1 MKKNFVIWELILN
14 AFRVLNIK
22 FPEDRNFLIACGFL
36 FAVNILFLFLP
47 VLKFFSYEASV
58 LNAVL
63 ITFLSGLSYFKS
75 TLEVSKPGGGL
86 KTFIT
91 KAVIYLLIP
100 PVVYFFGHLFLG
112 DCSFL
117 NGIKYYT
124 VFCLTAPLVGGA
136 ISAVVL
142 LTGIKFRKTVFT
154 ILFMLVLFNW
164 IVDFYL
170 YPQFYL
176 YNAIFTFYP
185 GVIYDEFIPVT
196 EKMVLYRGVISIISL
211 VIIIVEIAFRTKEIR
226 ERLIFGVVIIILL
239 PAISYFASR
248 EAGLITLRENFTE
261 NFKDGVVTPH
271 FLILSEEKLTPSE
284 LEYVANLHEVYY
296 HELVKYYKI
305 KPPEH
310 LQSVIFKDSKSK
322 KMYLGVENA
331 DVAKPWLR
339 QAYTT
344 RANLEKSLKH
354 ELAHLFTAEFGW
366 SIFKVAHNFK
376 PGLIEGAA
384 TTADGVVGGYAI
396 DEFAA
401 AALNSKY
408 RVEVEQ
414 VFPGFGFFNVNPT
427 LAYLVSG
434 AFSRFLIETSGIQKF
449 REYYETGDF
458 EAVYTKP
465 LEEYSG
471 EFKKKMSLLR
481 SDISQGTL
489 DFYFDR
495 KPLLQKT
502 CPRYFAEQ
510 MAEASDYFRN
520 KDWTGALEI
529 YQRLSESTGSF
540 STVAGKINCL
550 MLLKENSKA
559 LSVTE
564 EYQKNNLSYS
574 DRLNSQLLRYSIVY
588 LTGDTVAIRNIRK
601 LFYDHDVPDF
611 MLSAFKLREQLL
623 ENGVDPFLYSSLGS
637 GERLRTLSSIKK
649 KNSVIY
655 EAIVDILYNGVLPFP
670 GGINLKDCLGNI
682 SDSGKLKLCTVL
694 VRSDKH
700 KNVSVALSEI
710 DEKKLLLQQEI
721 SKYRIFKAVFAK

>member
-1 MKKNFVIWELILN
+1 MN
-14 AFRVLNIK
+14 AFRALNIK

-36 FAVNILFLFLP
+36 LAVNILFLFLP

-75 TLEVSKPGGGL
+75 TADVDQLRDGL
-86 KTFIT
+86 KTFFK

-100 PVVYFFGHLFLG
+100 PVVYFFGHLFSG
-112 DCSFL
+112 DCSL
-117 NGIKYYT
+117 LSGLKYYS
-124 VFCLTAPLVGGA
+124 VFCLTAPLTGGA

-142 LTGIKFRKTVFT
+142 LTGIKFRKTVFS
-154 ILFMLVLFNW
+154 ILFLLVLFNW
-164 IVDFYL
+164 IIDFYL

-176 YNAIFTFYP
+176 YNAIFTYYP

-196 EKMVLYRGVISIISL
+196 EKIVLYRGVISIVAL
-211 VIIIVEIAFRTKEIR
+211 VIIIVEIVFRTKEIR
-226 ERLIFGVVIIILL
+226 ERLIFGVSIIILL
-239 PAISYFASR
+239 PAISYYVSR

-261 NFKDGVVTPH
+261 NFRDGVVTPH
-271 FLILSEEKLTPSE
+271 FLILSEEKLTPAE

-296 HELVKYYKI
+296 HELVQYYKI

-310 LQSVIFKDSKSK
+310 LQSVVFKDSKSK

-366 SIFKVAHNFK
+366 SIFKVAHNFM

-384 TTADGVVGGYAI
+384 TTADGVVGGYSI

-408 RVEVEQ
+408 KVDVSQ

-427 LAYLVSG
+427 LAYLISG
-434 AFSRFLIETSGIQKF
+434 AFSRFMIETSGIQKF

-458 EAVYTKP
+458 EAVYKKP
-465 LEEYSG
+465 LEAYSG
-471 EFKKKMSLLR
+471 EFKKKMSMVR
-481 SDISQGTL
+481 SGISQGTL

-502 CPRYFAEQ
+502 CPRYFAEE
-510 MAEASDYFRN
+510 MALATEYFRN

-529 YQRLSESTGSF
+529 YQRLSESAGSF

-550 MLLKENSKA
+550 MVLKERSKA
-559 LSVTE
+559 LAAIDE
-564 EYQKNNLSYS
+564 FQKKNLSYS
-574 DRLNSQLLRYSIVY
+574 DRLNSQLLKYSIVH
-588 LTGDTVAIRNIRK
+588 LTGDTVAVRDIKKEFLDPN
-601 LFYDHDVPDF
+601 VPDF
-611 MLSAFKLREQLL
+611 MLNAFRLRDRLL
-623 ENGVDPFLYSSLGS
+623 ENGVDPFIYSSLGS
-637 GERLRTLSSIKK
+637 EERLRTLYSLKEKDEI
-649 KNSVIY
+649 IY
-655 EAIVDILYNGVLPFP
+655 EAIVEILYNGVLPFP
-670 GGINLKDCLGNI
+670 GAINLKECIAGI

-694 VRSDKH
+694 VRSNKD
-700 KNVSVALSEI
+700 KNVAVTLMEI

-721 SKYRIFKAVFAK
+721 SKYRIFKAVFAN

>member
-1 MKKNFVIWELILN
+1 MN

-22 FPEDRNFLIACGFL
+22 FPGDKNFLIACGFL
-36 FAVNILFLFLP
+36 IAVNILFLFLP

-75 TLEVSKPGGGL
+75 TGEVGNLGDGL
-86 KTFIT
+86 RILAT
-91 KAVIYLLIP
+91 KAAVYLIIP
-100 PVVYFFGHLFLG
+100 LVVYFFGHLFSG
-112 DCSFL
+112 DCSFRSGL
-117 NGIKYYT
+117 KYYA
-124 VFCLTAPLVGGA
+124 VFCVTAPVVGGG

-142 LTGIKFRKTVFT
+142 LTGIKFRKTVFS
-154 ILFMLVLFNW
+154 ILFLLVLFNW

-176 YNAIFTFYP
+176 YNAIFTYYP
-185 GVIYDEFIPVT
+185 GVIYDEFIPLT
-196 EKMVLYRGVISIISL
+196 EKILIYRGVISIVAV
-211 VIIIVEIAFRTKEIR
+211 VIIIGEIVFRTKEVR
-226 ERLIFGVVIIILL
+226 ERLIFGVAIIILL
-239 PAISYFASR
+239 PAISYYISR

-271 FLILSEEKLTPSE
+271 FLILSEEKLTPAE

-296 HELVKYYKI
+296 HELVDYYKI

-344 RANLEKSLKH
+344 RANLERSLKH

-384 TTADGVVGGYAI
+384 TTADGVVGGYSI

-408 RVEVEQ
+408 GVEVSQ

-427 LAYLVSG
+427 LAYLISG
-434 AFSRFLIETSGIQKF
+434 AFSKFLIDTSGIQKF
-449 REYYETGDF
+449 REYYETGGF
-458 EAVYTKP
+458 EAVYTKS
-465 LEEYSG
+465 LEEYSV
-471 EFKKKMSLLR
+471 EFKKKMSLIR
-481 SDISQGTL
+481 SGIGQGTL

-495 KPLLQKT
+495 KPLLQKS
-502 CPRYFAEQ
+502 CPRYFAEE
-510 MAEASDYFRN
+510 MAFANDYFRN
-520 KDWTGALEI
+520 KDWRGALEI
-529 YQRLSESTGSF
+529 YQRLSDSGGGF
-540 STVAGKINCL
+540 SVVAGKINCL
-550 MLLKENSKA
+550 MLLKEDSKA
-559 LSVTE
+559 LAEIE
-564 EYQKNNLSYS
+564 EFQKNNLSYS
-574 DRLNSQLLRYSIVY
+574 DRLNSQLLKYSIVY
-588 LTGDTVAIRNIRK
+588 HKGDTASVKSIKKVFSDPN
-601 LFYDHDVPDF
+601 VPDF
-611 MLSAFKLREQLL
+611 MLNAFKFREKLL
-623 ENGVDPFLYSSLGS
+623 ENRVDPFLYGSLDS
-637 GERLRTLSSIKK
+637 EERLRTLYSIKEK
-649 KNSVIY
+649 DGIIY
-655 EAIVDILYNGVLPFP
+655 DAIVEILYNGVLPFP
-670 GGINLKDCLGNI
+670 GAINLKDCLGNI

-694 VRSDKH
+694 VRSNKPE
-700 KNVSVALSEI
+700 NLAVALMEI
-710 DEKKLLLQQEI
+710 DENKLLLQQEI
-721 SKYRIFKAVFAK
+721 SKYRIFKAVFAN